1 MSQWDK
7 LINKLMKS
15 SKDMRFEEL
24 QKILESYGYDK
35 HETGSGSSHCTF
47 RKKGHKPV
55 TIPRHNPIKRIYIEL
70 VKAIVEEE
78 EA

>member
-15 SKDMRFEEL
+15 SQDMRFAEL
-24 QKILESYGYDK
+24 QKILENYGYEK

-47 RKKGHKPV
+47 RKKGYKPI